1 MGNIIPA
8 GGQAQRD
15 TVLVV
20 DDTPEN
26 LVLLSRILQPEGYKV
41 MTFPDGKRALEALKA
56 DPATAAIPIIFISAL
71 SEPLDKVKTFDAG
84 AVDYI
89 TKPLNLREW
98 WLFWVDYSLT
108 AKGLGREPKSLPQTV
123 LVL

>member
-8 GGQAQRD
+8 
-15 TVLVV
+15 V
-20 DDTPEN
+20 
-26 LVLLSRILQPEGYKV
+26 
-41 MTFPDGKRALEALKA
+41 
-56 DPATAAIPIIFISAL
+56 AIPIIFISAL

-108 AKGLGREPKSLPQTV
+108 AKGLGREPKSLPQTA